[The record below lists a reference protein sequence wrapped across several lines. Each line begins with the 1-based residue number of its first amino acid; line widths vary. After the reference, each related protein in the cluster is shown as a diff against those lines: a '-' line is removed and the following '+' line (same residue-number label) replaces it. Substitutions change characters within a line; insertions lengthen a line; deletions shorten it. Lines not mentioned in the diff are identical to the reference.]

1 MTLQTSIQNIQPD
14 LAVVTFAGNLTLGMG
29 LKTADAQLQ
38 DLVEK
43 GICRIVLDLTAVPY
57 VDSAGLGTL
66 VHTYGLAQ
74 ERKGM
79 LRLCGVTERVAA
91 LLKLTRMDAVL
102 PVDADAAASLVAI
115 GASPLPQA

>member
-14 LAVVTFAGNLTLGMG
+14 LVVVTFAGNLTLGMG

-38 DLVEK
+38 GLVEK

-66 VHTYGLAQ
+66 VHTYGLTQ
-74 ERKGM
+74 QRNGM

-91 LLKLTRMDAVL
+91 LLRLTRMDAVL
-102 PVDADAAASLVAI
+102 PVDADAAASLAAI